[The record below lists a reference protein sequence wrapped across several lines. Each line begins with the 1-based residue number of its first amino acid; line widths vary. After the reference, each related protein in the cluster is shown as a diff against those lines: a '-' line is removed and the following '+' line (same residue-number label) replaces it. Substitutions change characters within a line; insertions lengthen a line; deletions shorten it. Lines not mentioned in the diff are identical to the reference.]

1 MFSYVS
7 LKWADFCFS
16 SLEFT
21 DFFFCY
27 HLKSA
32 VSSVFPM
39 PSAVVSN
46 SKLTFL
52 GRSIS
57 IIHWLEILHY
67 TFT

>member
-1 MFSYVS
+1 MFFYVS
-7 LKWADFCFS
+7 LKWADFYFS
-16 SLEFT
+16 SLKFT
-21 DFFFCY
+21 DFFLY
-27 HLKSA
+27 HLKST
-32 VSSVFPM
+32 VSSVFLM
-39 PSAVVSN
+39 PIAVVSH